1 MTNRT
6 EQIESTL
13 ASWLDEHYTIEEYQD
28 RWIIG
33 TPHLDR
39 HDDFVEV
46 TLMNAGGELRITDSG
61 ESMAELGMSGMNLT
75 EARMRHVQNI
85 VIRFGL
91 RFDQNEIW
99 TPVHGGDIGDALQR
113 LLQGMSNVQEIDDL
127 SSEMLGTTQELQA
140 VVGEA
145 LADSGLSFESRV
157 KLRGASQIE
166 YQADFL
172 IERGTSWPD
181 YIISTRPRLNLAAAK
196 EQILFALDT
205 REQYRVQ
212 VGADPIYLSMYEV
225 MTKRARTPLECYGIG
240 TLSLDEVHALDWDR
254 YLRDSCRSI
263 GASDGQASAQQTL
276 ID

>member
-6 EQIESTL
+6 EQFKSAL
-13 ASWLDEHYTIEEYQD
+13 RWWLDEHYTIEEYQD

-39 HDDFVEV
+39 QDDFVEV
-46 TLMNAGGELRITDSG
+46 TLMNASGGGLRITDSG

-75 EARMRHVQNI
+75 EARMRYIRNI
-85 VIRFGL
+85 VKRFGL
-91 RFDQNEIW
+91 HFDQNEIW
-99 TPVHGGDIGDALQR
+99 SPVHGGDIGNALQR
-113 LLQGMSNVQEIDDL
+113 LLQGMSNVQEIDAL
-127 SSEMLGTTQELQA
+127 SPEVGTTQELQA
-140 VVGEA
+140 VVSEA
-145 LADSGLSFESRV
+145 LEDSGLSFESRV

-172 IERGTSWPD
+172 IERGASWPD
-181 YIISTRPRLNLAAAK
+181 YIVTTRPRLNLAAAK

-212 VGADPIYLSMYEV
+212 VGADPIYLSMYGV
-225 MTKRARTPLECYGIG
+225 MTKRARTPLESYGIG

-263 GASDGQASAQQTL
+263 GASDSQASVQQTL
-276 ID
+276 IN